1 VNAAGAGV
9 TAIVVKAAGVTVT
22 VSVPDTRPE
31 VAVRTAVPAPV
42 AVALP
47 VLTLMEMTPGLLDA
61 HFAPARAV
69 LVPSENFPVAV
80 N

>member
-1 VNAAGAGV
+1 V
-9 TAIVVKAAGVTVT
+9 TVIAVKAAAVTVT
-22 VSVPDTRPE
+22 ARVPDTRPE

-47 VLTLMEMTPGLLDA
+47 VLTLMEMTPALLDV
-61 HFAPARAV
+61 HFALAKV
-69 LVPSENFPVAV
+69 LPVPSENLPVAI

>member
-1 VNAAGAGV
+1 M
-9 TAIVVKAAGVTVT
+9 IVVKAAGVTVT
-22 VSVPDTRPE
+22 LMVPEIRPA

-47 VLTLMEMTPGLLDA
+47 VLTLMEITPELLDA
-61 HFAPARAV
+61 HFALARAV
-69 LVPSENFPVAV
+69 PVPSENLPVAV